1 MSPTW
6 AQIGCYPLPCKQSK
20 HDLDT
25 EKKEAEI
32 NTIKQIIRNNGY
44 DASATEKVNY
54 TEFRQEKKTHD
65 NKKWTKFTYVGRETR
80 QITKFFRN
88 TQVEV
93 FYTTNNR
100 LDKLLQ
106 SNTSGTKN
114 KYDRSGIYQLKC
126 PSCDKKYVGQTGRPF
141 HVRFREHQHDFRY
154 MCRKSKFAQHL
165 LDEGHD
171 FSPMEDIMDVIQY
184 ANRGKLMDTIERFH
198 IYELTS
204 KGSQINDKL
213 TIQRNPI
220 FETVVW
226 HLQHKGNH

>member
-1 MSPTW
+1 M
-6 AQIGCYPLPCKQSK
+6 
-20 HDLDT
+20 
-25 EKKEAEI
+25 
-32 NTIKQIIRNNGY
+32 
-44 DASATEKVNY
+44 
-54 TEFRQEKKTHD
+54 
-65 NKKWTKFTYVGRETR
+65 
-80 QITKFFRN
+80 
-88 TQVEV
+88 

-114 KYDRSGIYQLKC
+114 KYDRSGIYQLRC
-126 PSCDKKYVGQTGRPF
+126 PSCDKKYVGQTGSPF

-165 LDEGHD
+165 PDEGHD
-171 FSPMEDIMDVIQY
+171 FGPMEVIMDVIQY
-184 ANRGKLMDTIERFH
+184 ANKGKLMDTIERFH

-220 FETVVW
+220 FDLELRHPRCVYN
-226 HLQHKGNH
+226 K